1 MRKVAKATII
11 SFIALLILQIGL
23 NTALS
28 QGVIDI
34 PIPTSTPTETPI
46 PLLPPPPLPEVSP
59 TPRPAATPTP
69 YDPTTIL
76 PVITPPVVSTREPE
90 KPQTIPSPLPS
101 PLPPPPL
108 PTIVIPTVVVDISQ
122 YISPTP
128 KALDS
133 LLVRGRVCVTTA
145 EICDERSEG
154 VQNVSVFYQTD
165 AGTIAFTLTDVRGQ
179 FEVTTVKGSFISILA
194 PPNLFGAQVRPASER
209 VDFPLRTIDE
219 RQASFPIVAPIPVV
233 MQNVQSGLM
242 LLLLGVVIL
251 LLVLTLRSVYASEK
265 AVRSLN
271 YLAYRLTFK
280 PTDKDEFTLLQEL
293 KQLLIAQNIPVP
305 LEAKLSA
312 IALSPTSPL
321 FSISS
326 TTITLYLGTVESVRE
341 EITRKKQKA
350 KLRVIDSNITLPLN
364 DIITLILRLYGVNEE
379 VRVPQWAYA
388 LVKLDKY
395 S

>member
-194 PPNLFGAQVRPASER
+194 PR
-209 VDFPLRTIDE
+209 
-219 RQASFPIVAPIPVV
+219 
-233 MQNVQSGLM
+233 
-242 LLLLGVVIL
+242 
-251 LLVLTLRSVYASEK
+251 
-265 AVRSLN
+265 
-271 YLAYRLTFK
+271 
-280 PTDKDEFTLLQEL
+280 
-293 KQLLIAQNIPVP
+293 
-305 LEAKLSA
+305 
-312 IALSPTSPL
+312 
-321 FSISS
+321 ISS
-326 TTITLYLGTVESVRE
+326 AL
-341 EITRKKQKA
+341 KC
-350 KLRVIDSNITLPLN
+350 D
-364 DIITLILRLYGVNEE
+364 
-379 VRVPQWAYA
+379 PQ
-388 LVKLDKY
+388 V
-395 S
+395 SE